1 MSIREDGTI
10 YSMDGKDK
18 INSKY
23 TIRQLMDYFSNIS
36 LPNDIINNYVEKDD
50 YIEFIYDNK
59 IYAALVNGDNWDEIK
74 QELLLQKERK
84 IKEHN
89 RIRDLEKRDNLTKL
103 FNKEYSKHLIESF
116 LESSEPGLNHALMI
130 VDIDNFSIV
139 NENLGYLFGD
149 TVLVNIA
156 DNLGKIFYET
166 DIAGRIGGDEFI
178 IFLKNISSVDLLK
191 AKAEEIYSIFYNTYT
206 GENSD
211 YKMSC
216 SIGIAM
222 YPGDGKNYNE
232 LFQNADS
239 ALINTRE
246 SKDTHYTF
254 YSQIKDKQLIQ
265 DEDIFEKYSITKTRA
280 YGSSNFDKEITAFAF
295 DIMSRTKD
303 VNSAINLLLNKV
315 RIQFDCSHVCIIENN
330 VTDSEFHITY
340 FNGKQGVVNQENA
353 DQTTINGFKNMLPLF
368 DENGIFYIND
378 VGDSQWSEK
387 RETLEKKG
395 IRALLNC
402 AMFEND
408 IFKGCVSI
416 DDSEKPRYWSQYE
429 VDSLVTITRIIS
441 SYLLKMRASEK
452 ASKQL
457 YYIKNYDA
465 LTELPTLH
473 KFKKDL
479 KQLLNEHP
487 ECQYAV
493 VYSDISEFKY
503 INDTLGYDV
512 GDKILCDLANMLSS
526 NQFESQCLARISGD
540 SFLSVHAY
548 QDEKT
553 LHDKIISFNE
563 QFNVIMKSKYP
574 ANKFIVISGVS
585 LIDSKEDITVAID
598 NANLAR
604 KSIKPSTKTACK
616 FFNSSMK
623 LKLLK
628 EAEITNSME
637 QALKNGEFIVYLQ
650 PKIGLSENRLV
661 GAEALVRWNKDGK
674 KLMPPNDFI
683 PLFEKNGFIVNLDF
697 YIYEEVLKILRSWL
711 DSGKQVV
718 PISVNVSRIHLNDEN
733 FVDEIKKL
741 VDLYQIPYNLL
752 ELELTESIFL
762 NNAEVALSAIKKLRL
777 LGFGVSIDDFGA
789 GYSSLNLLKDM
800 STDVIKLDKEFFGQG
815 EMQREEQ
822 IIVSSIISMA
832 KQLNMKVLSEGV
844 ETKTQSEFLKSV
856 SCDMAQGYLYSK
868 PIPISE
874 FENLIMQNHSYFV

>member
-1 MSIREDGTI
+1 
-10 YSMDGKDK
+10 MDGKDNK
-18 INSKY
+18 LNNNY
-23 TIRQLMDYFSNIS
+23 TIRQLMDFFSNIS
-36 LPNDIINNYVEKDD
+36 LPNDVISNFVEKED
-50 YIEFIYDNK
+50 YIEFIYDGK

-74 QELLLQKERK
+74 LELLIQKERK

-89 RIRDLEKRDNLTKL
+89 RIRDLEKRDELTKL
-103 FNKEYSKHLIESF
+103 FNKEYSKHLIENF

-156 DNLGKIFYET
+156 ENLGKIFYDT

-178 IFLKNISSVDLLK
+178 IFLKNISSMDLLK

-211 YKMSC
+211 YSMSC

-222 YPGDGKNYNE
+222 YPGDGKNYME
-232 LFQNADS
+232 LFENADC
-239 ALINTRE
+239 ALIDARE
-246 SKDTHYTF
+246 SKNTHYTF
-254 YSQIKDKQLIQ
+254 YSQIKHRHSTHE
-265 DEDIFEKYSITKTRA
+265 EDIFDKYNITKTRA

-315 RIQFDCSHVCIIENN
+315 RIQFDCSHICIIENN
-330 VTDSEFHITY
+330 LTDSDFHITY
-340 FNGKQGVVNQENA
+340 FSSKEGIVNQEHI
-353 DQTTINGFKNMLPLF
+353 DQSIVNGFKNMLPYF
-368 DENGIFYIND
+368 DENGIFYVNEA
-378 VGDSQWSEK
+378 GQSNWSEK
-387 RETLEKKG
+387 GYLLEEKG
-395 IRALLNC
+395 VQAILQC
-402 AMFEND
+402 AMFENGV
-408 IFKGCVSI
+408 FKGCVSI
-416 DDSEKPRYWSQYE
+416 DDCEKPRYWSQYE

-465 LTELPTLH
+465 LTGLPTLH

-479 KQLLNEHP
+479 KQLLSEHP
-487 ECQYAV
+487 ESQYAI

-512 GDKILCDLANMLSS
+512 GDKILCSFASMLTSDQTDS
-526 NQFESQCLARISGD
+526 LCFARISGD
-540 SFLSVHAY
+540 SFLSVLLY
-548 QDEKT
+548 QDEKS
-553 LHDKIISFNE
+553 LEDKIINFNE
-563 QFNVIMKSKYP
+563 QFNASMKSKYP

-585 LIDSKEDITVAID
+585 LIDSREDVTVAID

-604 KSIKPSTKTACK
+604 KSIKPATKTTCK

-650 PKIGLSENRLV
+650 PKIGLSENKLV
-661 GAEALVRWNKDGK
+661 GAEALVRWNKDRV

-683 PLFEKNGFIVNLDF
+683 PIFEKNGFIVNLDF
-697 YIYEEVLKILRSWL
+697 YIYEEVLKLLRTWL
-711 DSGKQVV
+711 DQGKTVV

-733 FVDEIKKL
+733 FVNEIKKL
-741 VDLYQIPYNLL
+741 VDLYEIPYYLL

-762 NNAEVALSAIKKLRL
+762 NNTEVALSAIKKLRQ

-800 STDVIKLDKEFFGQG
+800 ATDVIKLDKEFFGQG

-868 PIPISE
+868 PMPINE
-874 FENLIMQNHSYFV
+874 FEELIMHNHSYFV